1 MKTGHFTLELN
12 NSFFFQKYTEML
24 CTFFVNVLMYLFYL
38 VTNVFVK
45 ELVIVSMWNVDFG
58 KNKV

>member
-1 MKTGHFTLELN
+1 MKTGHFTLKLY
-12 NSFFFQKYTEML
+12 NSFFQKYSY
-24 CTFFVNVLMYLFYL
+24 TFFPNVLMYLFYL